1 MLDALRH
8 RLRGYAARKAEDM
21 PGGYTWPFVISVDV
35 TMVVVSVIAA
45 LQRPWSHWWIAAV
58 ALVIAVVPDVV
69 FFFLDRRV
77 PVSVEAG
84 TVWLAW
90 MTSTALLLFAFPTPI
105 SGDFAPLLLSLLT
118 GMIGAFTSART
129 SMLVALSAAALVGAA
144 VWTGRLETPWLY
156 ATFIAIGLLVGWLMR
171 IQQELLQEQRRAQA
185 RLAEHAAAD
194 ERRRIAR
201 EVHDVIA
208 HSLSVTLLHV
218 TGARRELQ
226 VDRDVDEAVE
236 ALEQAERLG
245 RQAMADIRR
254 TVGLLDDAT
263 GAAAPE
269 PGIGDLASLV
279 EDFVRAG
286 LSVSLHIA
294 GDTGRISAAEG
305 LALYRIAQESLANVA
320 KHAPEAAT
328 AVTLDVRGAAAV
340 LTIVNRVPVLV
351 AGRSADDHD
360 GRGMR
365 GMRQR
370 IELLGGTLAAGPDAG
385 QWSVRAVIP
394 VDGRPGCVLR
404 GDAP

>member
-8 RLRGYAARKAEDM
+8 RVREYAARKAEDM

-35 TMVVVSVIAA
+35 TMVVVSLIAA
-45 LQRPWSHWWIAAV
+45 VQRPWSHWWIAAV
-58 ALVIAVVPDVV
+58 ALLIAVVPDVV
-69 FFFLDRRV
+69 FFFVDRRV
-77 PVSVEAG
+77 PVAVEAA

-105 SGDFAPLLLSLLT
+105 GGDFAPLLLSLLT

-129 SMLVALSAAALVGAA
+129 SLLVAMSAAALVGAA
-144 VWTGRLETPWLY
+144 AWAGRLETPWLY
-156 ATFIAIGLLVGWLMR
+156 LTFIAIGLLVGWLMR
-171 IQQELLQEQRRAQA
+171 IQQELLLEQRRVQA
-185 RLAEHAAAD
+185 KLAEHAAAD

-218 TGARRELQ
+218 TGARRDLQ
-226 VDRDVDEAVE
+226 VDRDVDEAIE

-245 RQAMADIRR
+245 RQAMADIRH
-254 TVGLLDDAT
+254 TVGLLDDTT
-263 GAAAPE
+263 GAALPE
-269 PGIGDLASLV
+269 PGIGDLAALV

-286 LSVSLHIA
+286 LSVSLRIT

-328 AVTLDVRGAAAV
+328 SVTLDVTDAARLA
-340 LTIVNRVPVLV
+340 IVNRAPVPVEGPELE
-351 AGRSADDHD
+351 

-365 GMRQR
+365 GMRAR
-370 IELLGGTLAAGPDAG
+370 IELLGGALDAGPDG
-385 QWSVRAVIP
+385 DEWSVRAVIALE
-394 VDGRPGCVLR
+394 GRAGCALR
-404 GDAP
+404 GGTR

>member
-8 RLRGYAARKAEDM
+8 RVRGYAARKAEDM

-58 ALVIAVVPDVV
+58 ALLIAVVPDVV
-69 FFFLDRRV
+69 FFFVDRRV
-77 PVSVEAG
+77 PVAVEAA

-129 SMLVALSAAALVGAA
+129 SLLVALSAAVLVGAA
-144 VWTGRLETPWLY
+144 MWAGRLDTPWLY
-156 ATFIAIGLLVGWLMR
+156 LTFIAIGLLVGWLMR

-185 RLAEHAAAD
+185 KLAEHAAAD

-208 HSLSVTLLHV
+208 HSLSVTLLHI
-218 TGARRELQ
+218 TGARRDLQ
-226 VDRDVDEAVE
+226 VDRDVDEAVD

-245 RQAMADIRR
+245 RQAMADIRH

-263 GAAAPE
+263 STTIPE
-269 PGIGDLASLV
+269 PGIDDVAALV
-279 EDFVRAG
+279 DDFVRAG
-286 LSVSLHIA
+286 LSVSLRVT
-294 GDTGRISAAEG
+294 GDTRRISAAEG

-320 KHAPEAAT
+320 KHAPESTT
-328 AVTLDVRGAAAV
+328 AVDLDVAGAAAV
-340 LTIVNRVPVLV
+340 LAVVNRVPVPV
-351 AGRSADDHD
+351 TGGRE

-370 IELLGGTLAAGPDAG
+370 IELLGGTLDAG
-385 QWSVRAVIP
+385 QDGAQWSVRAVIP
-394 VDGRPGCVLR
+394 SGTP
-404 GDAP
+404 

>member
-8 RLRGYAARKAEDM
+8 RVRGYATREAEDM

-58 ALVIAVVPDVV
+58 ALLIAVVPDIV

-77 PVSVEAG
+77 PVSVEAA

-144 VWTGRLETPWLY
+144 VWAGRLGTPWLY
-156 ATFIAIGLLVGWLMR
+156 LTFIAIGLLVGWLMR
-171 IQQELLQEQRRAQA
+171 IQQELLLEQRSAQA
-185 RLAEHAAAD
+185 KLAEHAAAD

-218 TGARRELQ
+218 TGARRDLE

-245 RQAMADIRR
+245 RQAMADIRH
-254 TVGLLDDAT
+254 TVGLLD
-263 GAAAPE
+263 GAGGTAFPE
-269 PGIGDLASLV
+269 PGIDDLASLV
-279 EDFVRAG
+279 EDFVQAG
-286 LSVSLHIA
+286 LSVSLRVA

-328 AVTLDVRGAAAV
+328 SVTLDVAGAAAV

-351 AGRSADDHD
+351 SRAGLQRD

-370 IELLGGTLAAGPDAG
+370 IELLGGTLDAGPHGDE
-385 QWSVRAVIP
+385 WSVRAVIP
-394 VDGRPGCVLR
+394 VGGRPGCVLR
-404 GDAP
+404 GGAS

>member
-8 RLRGYAARKAEDM
+8 RVRGYAARKAEDM

-58 ALVIAVVPDVV
+58 ALLIAIVPDVV

-77 PVSVEAG
+77 PVAVEAA

-90 MTSTALLLFAFPTPI
+90 MASTALLLFAFPTPI

-129 SMLVALSAAALVGAA
+129 SLLVALSAAALVGAA
-144 VWTGRLETPWLY
+144 MWAGRLETPWLY
-156 ATFIAIGLLVGWLMR
+156 LTFIAIGLLVGSLMR
-171 IQQELLQEQRRAQA
+171 TQQELLIEQRRAQA
-185 RLAEHAAAD
+185 KLAEHAAAD

-218 TGARRELQ
+218 TGARRDLQ
-226 VDRDVDEAVE
+226 VDRDVDEAVA

-245 RQAMADIRR
+245 RQAMADIRH
-254 TVGLLDDAT
+254 TVGLLADAT
-263 GAAAPE
+263 GTAVPN
-269 PGIGDLASLV
+269 PGIGDLAALV

-286 LSVSLHIA
+286 LSVSLRIT
-294 GDTGRISAAEG
+294 GDIDRISAGEG

-328 AVTLDVRGAAAV
+328 SVALDVGNVARLV
-340 LTIVNRVPVLV
+340 IVNRVPVPV
-351 AGRSADDHD
+351 AGAGAQLE

-370 IELLGGTLAAGPDAG
+370 IELLGGTLDAGPDG
-385 QWSVRAVIP
+385 DGWSVRAVIP
-394 VDGRPGCVLR
+394 VDGRPGCVVR
-404 GDAP
+404 GGAL